1 MVLLIWW
8 SELLKA
14 GIDSSFRLDQFSVNG
29 VKCSLQI

>member
-14 GIDSSFRLDQFSVNG
+14 GMDISFGPDQFSVNG
-29 VKCSLQI
+29 VDCSLQI